1 MAQRGL
7 LATQG
12 GSFKDPALPLG
23 KVSSLEFDHVYS
35 LGLGQNF
42 PGEKSPMELF

>member
-1 MAQRGL
+1 MARRGL

-23 KVSSLEFDHVYS
+23 KASSLELDHVYS